1 MRTEL
6 VHQLD
11 DYLLPRLRRLDAP
24 LLTVV
29 GGSTGAGK
37 STVVNSLVRAPVSPA
52 GVLRPT
58 TRSPVLVCHPY
69 DLHWFSDARVLP
81 ELTRTSGAGA
91 DQQTLQLVSSA
102 AMDPGLAFLDAPD
115 IDSVV
120 VENRRLAGQLLA
132 AADLWLFVTT
142 AARYADAVPV
152 GHAAGRRS
160 PAAPRSPCCST
171 GCRRAPSRRWART
184 CRRCCGEHR
193 LGAAPLFVVPEVTL
207 VDGLLPDAG
216 GGPAADLVRAA
227 GRRTPRSGPRWSGTP
242 WTARCAAW
250 RPRIAAL
257 AAQAT
262 AQVDARAAAARAGRR
277 RLRHARWPRSTRAC
291 ATAPCCA
298 ARCWPA
304 GRSSSAPAS

>member
-69 DLHWFSDARVLP
+69 DLHWFSDDRVLP
-81 ELTRTSGAGA
+81 ELARTSGAGA

-102 AMDPGLAFLDAPD
+102 AMDPGLALLDAPD

-142 AARYADAVPV
+142 AARYADAVPWDLLQT
-152 GHAAGRRS
+152 AAARGTALAVVLNRVPPGAEQRGRLAPAGDAAAQRARRGPAVRGAGGRRWSTACSRSRWS
-160 PAAPRSPCCST
+160 PRCGTGSSELAGDAAQ
-171 GCRRAPSRRWART
+171 
-184 CRRCCGEHR
+184 
-193 LGAAPLFVVPEVTL
+193 
-207 VDGLLPDAG
+207 
-216 GGPAADLVRAA
+216 RAA
-227 GRRTPRSGPRWSGTP
+227 VVRQTLDGALRSL
-242 WTARCAAW
+242 

-257 AAQAT
+257 AAQA
-262 AQVDARAAAARAGRR
+262 DRPGRRGAAAARGGRR
-277 RLRHARWPRSTRAC
+277 RLRRARWPRSTRAC